1 MGRKEVRAERND
13 EYISKGWGQCEDEQK
28 KERER
33 EEIVQQKKERERER
47 KLSSRRR
54 RERER
59 GNCPVVKLLFIYKSL
74 KCSFCLLELTKRTR
88 WNASSEVETFF

>member
-13 EYISKGWGQCEDEQK
+13 EYISKGRGQCEDE
-28 KERER
+28 
-33 EEIVQQKKERERER
+33 QKKERERER

>member
-13 EYISKGWGQCEDEQK
+13 EYISKGRGQCEDEQK
-28 KERER
+28 K
-33 EEIVQQKKERERER
+33 
-47 KLSSRRR
+47 
-54 RERER
+54 ERER

>member
-1 MGRKEVRAERND
+1 MTSTYQRVGINVKM
-13 EYISKGWGQCEDEQK
+13 
-28 KERER
+28 
-33 EEIVQQKKERERER
+33 
-47 KLSSRRR
+47 SRRR

>member
-1 MGRKEVRAERND
+1 MTSTYQRVGVNVKM
-13 EYISKGWGQCEDEQK
+13 
-28 KERER
+28 
-33 EEIVQQKKERERER
+33 
-47 KLSSRRR
+47 SRRR

>member
-1 MGRKEVRAERND
+1 MTSTYQRVGVNVKM
-13 EYISKGWGQCEDEQK
+13 
-28 KERER
+28 
-33 EEIVQQKKERERER
+33 
-47 KLSSRRR
+47 SRRR

-88 WNASSEVETFF
+88 WNASSEVETFS

>member
-13 EYISKGWGQCEDEQK
+13 EYISKGRGQCEDEQK
-28 KERER
+28 KE
-33 EEIVQQKKERERER
+33 
-47 KLSSRRR
+47 

-74 KCSFCLLELTKRTR
+74 KCSFCSSELTKRTR
-88 WNASSEVETFF
+88 WNASSEVETFS

>member
-1 MGRKEVRAERND
+1 MKSRYRRGRD
-13 EYISKGWGQCEDEQK
+13 QCEDEQK
-28 KERER
+28 KE
-33 EEIVQQKKERERER
+33 
-47 KLSSRRR
+47 